1 MKKNEALLLSAF
13 TGFLLVKDFHEV
25 HEFIQK
31 TLEIPVFTH

>member
-25 HEFIQK
+25 HEYIEEI
-31 TLEIPVFTH
+31 LERPVFTH